1 MHKYNILVAEDDKA
15 IRDSLGIY
23 LRNANYEVFFAEDG
37 LEALKIF
44 KEEKIDLVIMD
55 LMMPKMDG
63 NTAIIKLREESY
75 VPIII
80 LSAKSEDYDKVIGL
94 DIGADDYITKPFNPL
109 ELMARVNSNI
119 RRFYNY
125 KPNRETS
132 DSITVAGLTLNTL
145 SKSIEVEGKLV
156 SLTSIE
162 YGILE
167 LMMRNPNR
175 VFTSDE
181 IYEYVWNEEAFDSKT
196 VTVHI
201 RRIREKIEINPNK
214 PQYLQVAW
222 GVGYKFVDPNRRKWW
237 KKKN

>member
-1 MHKYNILVAEDDKA
+1 MRKYKILVAEDDKA

-23 LRNANYEVFFAEDG
+23 LRNANYEVFYAQDG
-37 LEALKIF
+37 LEAVEVF
-44 KEEKIDLVIMD
+44 NREEIDLVIMD

-63 NTAIIKLREESY
+63 NQAIIKIRGKSF
-75 VPIII
+75 VPILI

-109 ELMARVNSNI
+109 ELIARVNSNI

-125 KPNRETS
+125 KPNQKT
-132 DSITVAGLTLNTL
+132 DTSITVAGLVLDTLEKN
-145 SKSIEVEGKLV
+145 IDIDGKIIN
-156 SLTSIE
+156 LTSIE
-162 YGILE
+162 FGILE
-167 LMMRNPNR
+167 LLMSHPNQ
-175 VFTSDE
+175 VFTSDQ
-181 IYEYVWNEEAFDSKT
+181 IYEYVWKEEAIDSKT

-222 GVGYKFVDPNRRKWW
+222 GVGYKFVDEKRRT
-237 KKKN
+237 

>member
-1 MHKYNILVAEDDKA
+1 MRKYKILVAEDDKA

-23 LRNANYEVFFAEDG
+23 LRNSNYEVFNACDG
-37 LEALKIF
+37 LDAIEVF
-44 KEEKIDLVIMD
+44 KKEDIDLVIMD

-63 NTAIIKLREESY
+63 NQAIIKIREKSF
-75 VPIII
+75 VPILI

-109 ELMARVNSNI
+109 ELIARVNSNI

-125 KPNRETS
+125 KPNQKSES
-132 DSITVAGLTLNTL
+132 SITVAGITLDTL
-145 SKSIEVEGKLV
+145 EKNLEVDAKIIN
-156 SLTSIE
+156 LTSIE

-167 LMMRNPNR
+167 LLMKHPNQ
-175 VFTSDE
+175 VFTSDQ
-181 IYEYVWNEEAFDSKT
+181 IYEHVWNEQAIDSKT

-222 GVGYKFVDPNRRKWW
+222 GIGYKFVDDNRRT
-237 KKKN
+237 

>member
-1 MHKYNILVAEDDKA
+1 MEKYKVLVAEDDKA
-15 IRDSLGIY
+15 IRDSIGIY
-23 LRNANYEVFFAEDG
+23 LRNAGYEVAYAHDG
-37 LEALKIF
+37 KEALEVF

-55 LMMPKMDG
+55 LMMPNMTG
-63 NTAIIKLREESY
+63 EEAIQNLREHSY

-119 RRFYNY
+119 RRFYSY
-125 KPNRETS
+125 KDKK
-132 DSITVAGLTLNTL
+132 DSTDIIQIGSIILDNLGKTVKVDGEE
-145 SKSIEVEGKLV
+145 I

-162 YGILE
+162 FKILE
-167 LMMRNPNR
+167 LLMRNPDR
-175 VFTSDE
+175 VFSVEE
-181 IYEYVWNEEAFDSKT
+181 IYERVWNEPAIETKT

-222 GVGYKFVDPNRRKWW
+222 GLGYKIVDPTRRR
-237 KKKN
+237 

>member
-1 MHKYNILVAEDDKA
+1 MRKYKILVAEDDKA

-23 LRNANYEVFFAEDG
+23 LRNSNFEVFNACDG
-37 LEALKIF
+37 LEAIKVF
-44 KEEKIDLVIMD
+44 ERENIDLVIMD

-63 NTAIIKLREESY
+63 NEAIIKIREKSY
-75 VPIII
+75 IPILI

-109 ELMARVNSNI
+109 ELIARVNSNI

-125 KPNRETS
+125 KPNQHS
-132 DSITVAGLTLNTL
+132 DSSITVAGVTLDTL
-145 SKSIEVEGKLV
+145 EKNVEVNGKTIN
-156 SLTSIE
+156 LTSIE

-167 LMMRNPNR
+167 LMMKHPNQ
-175 VFTSDE
+175 VFTSDQ
-181 IYEYVWNEEAFDSKT
+181 IYEHVWNEQAIDSKT

-222 GVGYKFVDPNRRKWW
+222 GVGYKFVDDNRRT
-237 KKKN
+237 

>member
-1 MHKYNILVAEDDKA
+1 MSKYKILVAEDDKA

-23 LRNANYEVFFAEDG
+23 LRNANYDVYYAQDG
-37 LEALKIF
+37 LEAVDIF
-44 KEEKIDLVIMD
+44 NKESIDLVIMD

-63 NTAIIKLREESY
+63 TQAIIKIRDKSF

-109 ELMARVNSNI
+109 ELIARVNSNI

-125 KPNRETS
+125 KPNQKTET
-132 DSITVAGLTLNTL
+132 SITVSGLSLDTLEKN
-145 SKSIEVEGKLV
+145 IDVDGRLV
-156 SLTSIE
+156 NLTSRE

-167 LMMRNPNR
+167 LLMSHPNQ
-175 VFTSDE
+175 VFTSDQ
-181 IYEYVWNEEAFDSKT
+181 IYEHVWDEEAIDSKT

-222 GVGYKFVDPNRRKWW
+222 GIGYKFVDKDRRT
-237 KKKN
+237 